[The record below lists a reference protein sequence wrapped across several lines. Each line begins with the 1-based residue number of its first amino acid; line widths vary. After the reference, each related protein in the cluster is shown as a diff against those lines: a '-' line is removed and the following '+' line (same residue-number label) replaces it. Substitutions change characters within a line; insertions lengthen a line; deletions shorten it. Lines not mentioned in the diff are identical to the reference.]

1 MMKKPTNDPFFN
13 VFNLNL
19 LENAI
24 FSLRGK
30 LTSAYFTIAVVRIF
44 LEKYVKFFLQ
54 NCFPTP
60 NNKLLPFLLKKY
72 QGRKNYSKVT
82 QNTFLFVFLSLECSN
97 SLFSTI
103 TTI

>member
-30 LTSAYFTIAVVRIF
+30 LTSAYFKMVAVVRIF
-44 LEKYVKFFLQ
+44 LGKYVKFFLQ
-54 NCFPTP
+54 NCFS
-60 NNKLLPFLLKKY
+60 LL
-72 QGRKNYSKVT
+72 QTTNYY
-82 QNTFLFVFLSLECSN
+82 NYLFY
-97 SLFSTI
+97 
-103 TTI
+103 